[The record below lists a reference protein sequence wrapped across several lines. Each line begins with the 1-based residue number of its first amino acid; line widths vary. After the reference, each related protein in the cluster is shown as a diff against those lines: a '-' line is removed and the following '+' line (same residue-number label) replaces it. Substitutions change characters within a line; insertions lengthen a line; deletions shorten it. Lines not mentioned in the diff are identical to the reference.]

1 MRFEPDA
8 ALLAFAEQV
17 GTEGPVAAE
26 GARTRW
32 DSGGQLHPDT
42 RLVHAPAGI
51 LEHRPE
57 EMTVRVRAGTPV
69 AELHAALAAAG
80 QRTGLPERSGTVG
93 GALAVGENGLEVL
106 GRGRVRDTVLQL
118 TYVSA
123 DAKVVTGG
131 GPTVKNVSG
140 FDLPRLLVGSLG
152 TLGLVGEV
160 ILRTN
165 PIPAASAWL
174 AAEGADPFALLDALH
189 RPSAVLWDGSRTW
202 VHLEGYDADVAAE
215 RDILAR
221 LGAGTWELVDG
232 PPPLPPHRWSLRPSD
247 LRSLP
252 DTQAGAFVASVGVGT
267 AWVSTPQPARPVP
280 PGLARLSARVKAQF
294 DPSGRLNPGR
304 SPLPTGAS

>member
-1 MRFEPDA
+1 MRSEPDA
-8 ALLAFAEQV
+8 ALLAFAEEV
-17 GTEGPVAAE
+17 GADGPVAVE
-26 GARTRW
+26 GCRTRW
-32 DSGGQLHPDT
+32 ATGGELRAGT
-42 RLVHAPAGI
+42 RLVHAPTGI
-51 LEHRPE
+51 LAHRPE

-123 DAKVVTGG
+123 EAKVVTGG

-152 TLGLVGEV
+152 TLGLVGEA

-165 PIPAASAWL
+165 PVPAASAWL
-174 AAEGADPFALLDALH
+174 AADGVDPFAVFDGLH
-189 RPSAVLWDGSRTW
+189 HPSAVLWDGTRTW

-215 RDILAR
+215 RDTLGR
-221 LGAGTWELVDG
+221 LGGWGLVEG
-232 PPPLPPHRWSLRPSD
+232 PPPLPPYRWSLRPSD
-247 LRSLP
+247 LRTLP
-252 DTQAGAFVASVGVGT
+252 ASGAFVASVGVGT
-267 AWVSTPQPARPVP
+267 AWVSSPQPARPVP
-280 PGLARLSARVKAQF
+280 AGLARLSERVKAQF
-294 DPSGRLNPGR
+294 DPTGRFNPGR
-304 SPLPTGAS
+304 SPLPTGAT